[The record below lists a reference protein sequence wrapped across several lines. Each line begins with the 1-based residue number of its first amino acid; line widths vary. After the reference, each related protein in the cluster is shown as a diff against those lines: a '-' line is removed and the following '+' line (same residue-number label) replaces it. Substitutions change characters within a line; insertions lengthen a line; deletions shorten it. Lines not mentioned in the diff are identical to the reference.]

1 MSETY
6 DVVVAGSGAAG
17 LTAALAAA
25 TSGARTLVIE
35 SAGEI
40 GGTSALGG
48 GRVWLPAN
56 GTPENAGDSDELANR
71 YLDQIFDTRYEA
83 MIRTFVREAR
93 VMAAFVEKHSPHR
106 FVVCPNYPDYH
117 QDRAGATRGGRCFD
131 VAPVDLR
138 ELVPEARAVRQPPGY
153 SPITH
158 AEWEKWRYP
167 AGMDRELLADRME
180 QGIRTGGVGLVAAL
194 LDGVVRAGATVR
206 TGTALLGVLTGD
218 GSGKGDGLG
227 KDDGSG
233 EGEGDG
239 IVTGVRVRDGAVT
252 GVRVRDGDG
261 ERIIR
266 ASSVVLATGAFDATD
281 ELRHRLLPAG
291 LGVSASAPSD
301 TGIALTVADDLGL
314 PVDNLSEGW
323 WMPMARPEG
332 DLVDGR
338 PYPRGLVRER
348 GVPRQIVV
356 NRQGR
361 RFVDEAAPYNEFGKA
376 MHRLE
381 PGDEAYLI
389 FDEGF
394 RERYP
399 LPGLTPDG
407 PLPGHIVTG
416 ADLATLAARI
426 GVDPDGLAATVERWN
441 GFCAEGVDHDFQRG
455 ANAYDDYYGDP
466 WQEGNRCLGPI
477 DRPPY
482 YAMRVYSGVIGSKG
496 GPVTDTAGRA
506 LTREATPLP
515 GLYAVGNAAAFW
527 TRDGYPGPGATLA
540 VGMTFGYLA
549 GLDAAR

>member
-25 TSGARTLVIE
+25 VSGARTLVIE
-35 SAGEI
+35 SASEI
-40 GGTSALGG
+40 GGTSALSG

-56 GTPENAGDSDELANR
+56 GTPENAGDSDELADR

-93 VMAAFVEKHSPHR
+93 VMGAFVEKHSPHR

-117 QDRAGATRGGRCFD
+117 QDYPGATRGGRCFD
-131 VAPVDLR
+131 VAPVDLN
-138 ELVPEARAVRQPPGY
+138 ELVPQARSVRQPPGY

-158 AEWEKWRYP
+158 AEWERWRYP
-167 AGMDRELLADRME
+167 AAIDHDLLAARMA
-180 QGIRTGGVGLVAAL
+180 QGIRTGGLGLVAAL
-194 LDGVVRAGATVR
+194 LDGAVRAGATVR
-206 TGTALLGVLTGD
+206 TGTALTGVLTGVLA
-218 GSGKGDGLG
+218 GG
-227 KDDGSG
+227 
-233 EGEGDG
+233 
-239 IVTGVRVRDGAVT
+239 GAVT
-252 GVRVRDGDG
+252 GVRVRTGDG
-261 ERIIR
+261 ERTIG
-266 ASSVVLATGAFDATD
+266 ASSVVLATGAFDAAD

-301 TGIALTVADDLGL
+301 TGIALTVADELGL
-314 PVDNLSEGW
+314 PVDNLPEGW

-332 DLVDGR
+332 DLVDGV

-361 RFVDEAAPYNEFGKA
+361 RFVDEAVPYNEFGKA

-407 PLPGHIVTG
+407 PLPGHIVAG
-416 ADLATLAARI
+416 EDLATLAGRI

-441 GFCAEGVDHDFQRG
+441 GFCAEGVDHDFRRG
-455 ANAYDDYYGDP
+455 GNAYDDYYGDP
-466 WQEGNRCLGPI
+466 WQEGNHCLGPI
-477 DRPPY
+477 DRAPY

-506 LTREATPLP
+506 LTREGSPLP
-515 GLYAVGNAAAFW
+515 GLYAAGNAAAFW